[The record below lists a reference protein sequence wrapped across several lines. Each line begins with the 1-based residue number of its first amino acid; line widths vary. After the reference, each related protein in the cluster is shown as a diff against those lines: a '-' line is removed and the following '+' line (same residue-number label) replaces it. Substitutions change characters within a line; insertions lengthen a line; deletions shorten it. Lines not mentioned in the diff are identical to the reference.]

1 MKKGL
6 TIQGFR
12 EWLTEADNPEATLN
26 WTNPVKAAITK
37 AAQKGGNVIEVKSAD
52 GKVFNYKII
61 GYAANKT
68 YAINFN
74 WLKKNPKTGG
84 MIIGRT
90 IQGGV
95 EPYEVAWSDLA
106 EILPALTK
114 GQSAEHGNWVAGV
127 KFTKI

>member
-1 MKKGL
+1 MVKSL
-6 TIQGFR
+6 T
-12 EWLTEADNPEATLN
+12 EWLGEAVEAANPDTLN
-26 WTNPVKAAITK
+26 WANPVKAAITK
-37 AAQKGGNVIEVKSAD
+37 ATAKGGNVIEVKSAD
-52 GKVFNYKII
+52 GRVFNYKII

-74 WLKKNPKTGG
+74 WLKKTAAGG
-84 MIIGRT
+84 MVIGRT

-106 EILPALTK
+106 SILPSLTR
-114 GQSAEHGNWVAGV
+114 GQSAEHGNWIAGV